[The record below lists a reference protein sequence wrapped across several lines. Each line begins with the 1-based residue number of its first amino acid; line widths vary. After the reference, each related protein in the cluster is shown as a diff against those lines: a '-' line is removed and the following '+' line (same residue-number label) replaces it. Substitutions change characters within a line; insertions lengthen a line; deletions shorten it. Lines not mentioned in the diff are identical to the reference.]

1 MRTNKA
7 LKNIFYSVFS
17 YGSLFIL
24 SLILR
29 KVFLKYIDIEYLGLD
44 SVFENM
50 FSLMALVDV
59 GTGSLISYLLYKA
72 FSENNR
78 REVSVLMS
86 MYKKMYLFIA
96 VAMGII
102 SIFLIPLLPILIK
115 SKGFDWNYIIVIYL
129 IRGIAMVGS
138 YCFSYR
144 RLLFKV
150 DQCEY
155 VCTKIDTITNY
166 FKYLSWFIVIIAT
179 QSYIAYLIIQT
190 ISVFVAN
197 IIIARMS
204 YTKYPY
210 SKEVKVS
217 IPDFRERNFFMDM
230 KNVYMSKI
238 AGTIFGST
246 NSLVLS
252 SSLGVK
258 SVAMLANYTLISE
271 AITAAFSKIFSPLQ
285 GSIGNYVYSE
295 DKAEGFKLFRMF
307 ELLSFIIGST
317 VSICF
322 ANLINPFISI
332 WIGEKYVLSLFI
344 VILISMKLYI
354 GFASHFVSCYRE
366 VFGRFE
372 IDRFYN
378 LGGALLSLFV
388 SIMLVNSYGIAG
400 VYIGTI
406 IGMLGFWIGRYKVLK
421 EEYFGNIST
430 GYIKR
435 QLLRIVVLLV
445 GYFITFVICSFL
457 GNGIIFFIAK
467 LFVCISVISVMNYII
482 YRKTEEFQRMLFY
495 FNRSKNVII
504 NNLNNHR

>member
-17 YGSLFIL
+17 YGSLFVL
-24 SLILR
+24 SLVLR

-72 FSENNR
+72 FSEENR
-78 REVSVLMS
+78 KEISILMS

-96 VAMGII
+96 GAMAIV
-102 SIFLIPLLPILIK
+102 SIFLVPLLPVLIK
-115 SKGFDWNYIIVIYL
+115 SNGFDWDYIVVIYL
-129 IRGIAMVGS
+129 IRGVAMVGS

-150 DQCEY
+150 DQCEF
-155 VCTKIDTITNY
+155 VCTKIDTVTNY
-166 FKYLSWFIVIIAT
+166 FKYVSWFIVIIAT
-179 QSYIAYLIIQT
+179 QSYIAYLIIQA

-210 SKEVKVS
+210 AKEVKVS
-217 IPDFRERNFFMDM
+217 VSDFRERNFFVDM
-230 KNVYMSKI
+230 KNVYLSKI

-246 NSLVLS
+246 SSLVLS
-252 SSLGVK
+252 SSLGVRP
-258 SVAMLANYTLISE
+258 VAMLANYTLISE
-271 AITAAFSKIFSPLQ
+271 AISVAFSKIFSPLQ

-295 DKAEGFKLFRMF
+295 DKTEGFKLFKMF

-317 VSICF
+317 ISICF

-332 WIGEKYVLSLFI
+332 WIGEKYVLSLF
-344 VILISMKLYI
+344 VVVLISVKLYI

-378 LGGALLSLFV
+378 LGGALLSLFI
-388 SIMLVNSYGIAG
+388 SIVLVNRYGIAG

-406 IGMLGFWIGRYKVLK
+406 VGMLGFWIGRYKVLK
-421 EEYFGNIST
+421 VEYFNNIPT

-435 QLLRIVVLLV
+435 HLLRIFILFI
-445 GYFITFVICSFL
+445 GYITTFGICSL
-457 GNGIIFFIAK
+457 WGNSIFSFVAK
-467 LFVCISVISVMNYII
+467 LFVCISVINVINYVI
-482 YRKTEEFQRMLFY
+482 YRKTEEFRSLLLY
-495 FNRSKNVII
+495 LKRSKNVII
-504 NNLNNHR
+504 NHLHNH